1 VGSSHWPDMASRYFV
16 IHAPSMATVV
26 WKMIAPIAG
35 EHMHHKVSCCASGGI
50 ASDCVRLRL
59 IASDLRLIA
68 TLIGKVVISRGVP
81 AELIEVLGGDAAA
94 VGRLEHCSPHVAP
107 DAPFVEPRPPRVVRQ

>member
-1 VGSSHWPDMASRYFV
+1 MGSSHWPDMASRYFV

-35 EHMHHKVSCCASGGI
+35 EHMHHKVSSCAS
-50 ASDCVRLRL
+50 AAALCL

-68 TLIGKVVISRGVP
+68 TLIGKVVFSRGVP
-81 AELIEVLGGDAAA
+81 AELIEALGGDAAA
-94 VGRLEHCSPHVAP
+94 VGRLEHCSQHVAP
-107 DAPFVEPRPPRVVRQ
+107 DAPFVEPGPPRVVRQLS

>member
-1 VGSSHWPDMASRYFV
+1 
-16 IHAPSMATVV
+16 MATVV

-35 EHMHHKVSCCASGGI
+35 EHMHHKVSSSA
-50 ASDCVRLRL
+50 ARLCL

-68 TLIGKVVISRGVP
+68 TLIGKVVFSRGVP
-81 AELIEVLGGDAAA
+81 EELIEALGGDAAA

-107 DAPFVEPRPPRVVRQ
+107 DAPFVEPGPPRVVRQLS

>member
-1 VGSSHWPDMASRYFV
+1 MLR
-16 IHAPSMATVV
+16 
-26 WKMIAPIAG
+26 KRR
-35 EHMHHKVSCCASGGI
+35 
-50 ASDCVRLRL
+50 DCVRLRL

-107 DAPFVEPRPPRVVRQ
+107 DAPFVEPRPPRVSK

>member
-1 VGSSHWPDMASRYFV
+1 MLRKRRDCVRLRL
-16 IHAPSMATVV
+16 
-26 WKMIAPIAG
+26 
-35 EHMHHKVSCCASGGI
+35 I
-50 ASDCVRLRL
+50 ASDLRL